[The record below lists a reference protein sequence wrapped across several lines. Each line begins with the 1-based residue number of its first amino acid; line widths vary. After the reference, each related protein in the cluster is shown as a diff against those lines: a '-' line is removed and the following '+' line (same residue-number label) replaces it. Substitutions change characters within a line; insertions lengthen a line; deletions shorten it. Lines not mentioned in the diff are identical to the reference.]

1 MYFQTM
7 SPKETICAGFSNPGL
22 RCEELCKFLLDKLYF
37 EFEFGLQNIYQQLSH
52 AAEYLTHPSVV

>member
-1 MYFQTM
+1 M